1 MAALTLSDDLPLSG
15 PYSRKTQIDL
25 HLHVHVQSVNE

>member
-1 MAALTLSDDLPLSG
+1 MAALKRFLAICPIR
-15 PYSRKTQIDL
+15 PYSRNRQIDL

>member
-15 PYSRKTQIDL
+15 PIHAIRKLICICTCMYKA
-25 HLHVHVQSVNE
+25 